1 MQVVQILEFKL
12 EFQYINLKTM
22 IRRTANV
29 KITMCPRK
37 EEIVRYY

>member
-12 EFQYINLKTM
+12 EFQYINLKM
-22 IRRTANV
+22 IIRAANV

-37 EEIVRYY
+37 EEIVQY